1 MHETSYVS
9 SILPQGSFHS
19 LLNYKLFSHYKVPVL
34 CFTSLY
40 RGWFGYASI
49 NGSGTFRGDP
59 HVWNGHFRKT
69 SVPHVWNG
77 VNWIMIISVYATSKA
92 SNDFALATKL
102 FLHQVRFHGTVWNR
116 SGTVWN
122 RSGTVWNE
130 VWNGMADLLQILV
143 TGRDPKCSNWAA
155 AKSRLA
161 SRSKQLDSMSFKAT
175 VQP

>member
-1 MHETSYVS
+1 MIDSVNMKSNIIANVYLKKCTYIIIYIIHSY
-9 SILPQGSFHS
+9 
-19 LLNYKLFSHYKVPVL
+19 LNKYIYV
-34 CFTSLY
+34 TY
-40 RGWFGYASI
+40 IYGYASI

-102 FLHQVRFHGTVWNR
+102 FLHQVRFHGTVWKR

-130 VWNGMADLLQILV
+130 VWNGIGRFAPNLGNG
-143 TGRDPKCSNWAA
+143 TG
-155 AKSRLA
+155 
-161 SRSKQLDSMSFKAT
+161 SKMFQLSCC
-175 VQP
+175 

>member
-1 MHETSYVS
+1 MPLCWQVSLWKPELWSGAMPKAQTIRQRFTMLSY
-9 SILPQGSFHS
+9 
-19 LLNYKLFSHYKVPVL
+19 
-34 CFTSLY
+34 
-40 RGWFGYASI
+40 GYASI

-77 VNWIMIISVYATSKA
+77 VNWIMIISVHATSKA

-102 FLHQVRFHGTVWNR
+102 FLHQVRFHGTVWKR

-130 VWNGMADLLQILV
+130 VWNGIGRFAPNLGNG
-143 TGRDPKCSNWAA
+143 TG
-155 AKSRLA
+155 
-161 SRSKQLDSMSFKAT
+161 SKMFQLSCC
-175 VQP
+175 